1 MPTMQD
7 VARRAK
13 VSLSTVSYA
22 INGTRPISEATRQ
35 RIFAAMDE
43 LGYHPHALARG
54 LASKRSRIIAL
65 HFPTDERGLGFTE
78 LEFVMAAADAAR
90 ERGHHLVMWPFALN
104 DIDELRALA
113 QQGLVD
119 GVVVM
124 EVYAEDRRVATLRE
138 MELPFTL
145 IGRCADNT
153 GIDYVDVDF
162 AGTVDEA
169 VRYLAALGHSTIG
182 FIVHSQQEYD
192 SGYGPTVRSSAAFE
206 KAVAHY
212 DLKGELQL
220 CPSSASGGAQALR
233 RLATSLP
240 GMSALLVMSDHALP
254 GVMQELA
261 EQGLAVPDD
270 MAIALIGSSAR
281 IGAMF
286 QPTLTTFAT
295 PAEEAARTAVNFLID
310 RLEDSSRRSR
320 QTLISC
326 PLIERESTARPQAP
340 KRAARKSGG

>member
-7 VARRAK
+7 VARRAN

-22 INGTRPISEATRQ
+22 INGTRPISEATRK

-43 LGYHPHALARG
+43 LDYRPHALARG

-78 LEFVMAAADAAR
+78 LEFVTAAADAAR
-90 ERGHHLVMWPFALN
+90 ERGHHLVMWPFPLN
-104 DIDELRALA
+104 DIDELRALT

-124 EVYAEDRRVATLRE
+124 EVHAEDRRVATLRE
-138 MELPFTL
+138 MELPFAL

-162 AGTVDEA
+162 ESTVDEA
-169 VRYLAALGHSTIG
+169 VRYLAALNHSTIG
-182 FIVHSQQEYD
+182 YIVHSQQEYD

-212 DLKGELQL
+212 GLKGAVQL
-220 CPSSASGGAQALR
+220 CPSSAAGGAEAFR
-233 RLATSLP
+233 RLAAKLK
-240 GMSALLVMSDHALP
+240 GMSALLVMNDHALP
-254 GVMQELA
+254 GIMQALA
-261 EQGLAVPDD
+261 ERGLRVPGD
-270 MAIALIGSSAR
+270 MAIAILGSSAR
-281 IGAMF
+281 VGEMF
-286 QPTLTTFAT
+286 QPRLTTFAA
-295 PAEEAARTAVNFLID
+295 PGEEAARTAVNFLID

-326 PLIERESTARPQAP
+326 PLIERESTARRQGAE
-340 KRAARKSGG
+340 RAARKSSG